1 MQTKVK
7 ATIAYVVGLL
17 LVMAEPIFL
26 LFKGEDIV
34 NAIWP
39 AAVRSLDLSFALRD
53 NMGVFFGL
61 MTFAIL
67 AIITARIVYSKSE
80 FLQKKVS
87 ETNPTVAEIQKA
99 GPFILLGYGTALAVL
114 FALLNIAY
122 LRGVFILLPAF
133 YGGYLLISVLL
144 IADLSKFKTNLKE
157 INFHMIYNIVFV
169 IVAVVLISPAL
180 PALIGI
186 APSPPEFEGAME
198 GDFSYTTT
206 QHPYPMPSEVE
217 EIIGDIEGDIDFSI
231 YSAVP
236 DELTDNAPMAILIH
250 GFANP
255 GYATYEDWAHVL
267 ASNGIAT
274 YYIQYPSDVWPET
287 WDTYT
292 AVYENGT
299 GNYPH
304 HVPRVSAITSA
315 LDYIPEI
322 LPAQVNTSKL
332 YIGGHSLGAGYALVT
347 MDLALERNWG
357 NDSLFLTLGAAYIRP
372 SQEEF
377 AINTSLLPDRFSA
390 HVVISEDDMTV
401 DDCSSYHHAQLLG
414 EKATLMTVQSDRS
427 GYPRLV
433 ATHYLQA
440 AETRDT
446 LANWAFYRTVQQEAE
461 WLLGAEDIT
470 YDDTFTSMGTWSN
483 GEPVNPI
490 IIHEDMSVFDC

>member
-1 MQTKVK
+1 M
-7 ATIAYVVGLL
+7 
-17 LVMAEPIFL
+17 
-26 LFKGEDIV
+26 
-34 NAIWP
+34 
-39 AAVRSLDLSFALRD
+39 
-53 NMGVFFGL
+53 
-61 MTFAIL
+61 
-67 AIITARIVYSKSE
+67 SKTTPK
-80 FLQKKVS
+80 F
-87 ETNPTVAEIQKA
+87 AEIQKA
-99 GPFILLGYGTALAVL
+99 GTFILLGYGTALAVL

-144 IADLSKFKTNLKE
+144 IADLDKFKTNFKE
-157 INFHMIYNIVFV
+157 INFHMIYNSVFV
-169 IVAVVLISPAL
+169 IMALVLISPAI

-186 APSPPEFEGAME
+186 ASSPQEFEGAMG

-206 QHPYPMPSEVE
+206 QHPYPMPAEVE

-231 YSAVP
+231 YAAVP
-236 DELTDNAPMAILIH
+236 DELTENTPMAILIH

-304 HVPRVSAITSA
+304 HVPRVRAITSA

-322 LPAQVNTSKL
+322 LPAEVKASNL

-357 NDSLFLTLGAAYIRP
+357 NDSLFLSLGAAYIRP
-372 SQEEF
+372 SQDEF

-390 HVVISEDDMTV
+390 HVVMSEDDMTV
-401 DDCSSYHHAQLLG
+401 DDCTSYHHAQLLG
-414 EKATLMTVQSDRS
+414 DKATLMTVQSDRS

-446 LANWAFYRTVQQEAE
+446 LANWAFYGTVQQEAE
-461 WLLGAEDIT
+461 WLLGADDIA